1 MERVISAEMLLQ
13 YMSYLLTGIG
23 VLAFLVSV
31 IVQSIK
37 EMPGLKRFRQ
47 MSLH

>member
-31 IVQSIK
+31 IVQRFSSK
-37 EMPGLKRFRQ
+37 VNKRK
-47 MSLH
+47 HKYT